1 MRDSTRTRMREREKK
16 KSESESW
23 GEGERE
29 FIRNVTPQSCRSAGT
44 QGDRQE
50 FCQEFFSYTK
60 SFFGKRWHFY
70 CFEGIVQ
77 V

>member
-50 FCQEFFSYTK
+50 FCQEFCLQRTNSLESTINDRQA
-60 SFFGKRWHFY
+60 FF
-70 CFEGIVQ
+70 Q
-77 V
+77 